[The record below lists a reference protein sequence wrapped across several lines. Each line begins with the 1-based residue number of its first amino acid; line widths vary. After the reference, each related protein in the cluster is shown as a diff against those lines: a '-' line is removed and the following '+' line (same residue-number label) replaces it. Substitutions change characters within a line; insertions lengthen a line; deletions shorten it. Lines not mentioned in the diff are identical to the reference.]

1 MGRVANVNLILGGLA
16 LYGVYVGALYFL
28 QDSLVFRRDIA
39 AKGSYPLPEGN
50 ERLKLRTADG
60 ETIVGNLVRA
70 RGRSRGLVIGFSGN
84 AWNADDC
91 TTFIAHRM
99 SDVDIAVFHYRGYT
113 PSTGKP
119 SEAALFADA
128 ALIHDTL
135 VQGMAPERVYAFGFS
150 LGSGVAAWLA
160 ANRPLDG
167 QLLVTPFDSI
177 EAIAKSRYKG
187 VPVRRLVK
195 HPFRSIEHLR
205 GKAIPTAVILA
216 SDDRIVP
223 AERSRELIDSL
234 VDPVLVETIADSTH
248 GGIYDMAE
256 IDVLLRRALDR
267 LEASATAAAR
277 AATTVEPA

>member
-1 MGRVANVNLILGGLA
+1 MNLIIGGLA
-16 LYGVYVGALYFL
+16 LYGIYVGALYFL

-39 AKGSYPLPEGN
+39 AKGSYPLPSGN

-70 RGRSRGLVIGFSGN
+70 RSKSRGLVIGFSGN

-99 SDVDIAVFHYRGYT
+99 PDVDIAVFHYRGYA
-113 PSTGKP
+113 PSSGKP
-119 SEAALFADA
+119 SEQALFDDA
-128 ALIHDTL
+128 LLIHDTL
-135 VQGMAPERVYAFGFS
+135 VKGMAPERVYAFGFS

-160 ANRPLDG
+160 ANRPLTG
-167 QLLVTPFDSI
+167 QVLVTPFDSI
-177 EAIAKSRYKG
+177 EAIARSRYKG

-205 GKAIPTAVILA
+205 GKQVATAVILA

-223 AERSRELIDSL
+223 AERSQELIAAL
-234 VDPVLVETIADSTH
+234 ADPVMVETIPQSTH
-248 GGIYDMAE
+248 GGIYDMVE
-256 IDVLLRRALDR
+256 IDILLRRALDE
-267 LEASATAAAR
+267 LEASAMGRSNAEATA
-277 AATTVEPA
+277 EPA